1 VERNEFEHFRDL
13 TADYCNL
20 IERFEELDW
29 RQTTKQLRV
38 LIPSLMSAAIKM
50 SDASPTDNDAPSTVT
65 HEQWSDRLSAVEAT
79 LSEHGSYWTTPDV
92 VDSSEPEVVNL
103 PIADDLADIWR
114 DLRDGLNRLEAG
126 GQLSDIA
133 WEWRFLFDVHWGA
146 HAAEAIRA
154 LHALATS
161 TDAAEDI

>member
-13 TADYCNL
+13 AADYCNL

-29 RQTTKQLRV
+29 RQTTKRLRV
-38 LIPSLMSAAIKM
+38 IIPSLMSAAMQM

-65 HEQWSDRLSAVEAT
+65 NEQWSERFSAVEAT
-79 LSEHGSYWTTPDV
+79 LSERGSYWTAADV
-92 VDSSEPEVVNL
+92 FVSSEPEVVNL

-114 DLRDGLNRLEAG
+114 DLRNGLNRLEAG
-126 GQLSDIA
+126 GQLSDIV

-154 LHALATS
+154 LHAVATS
-161 TDAAEDI
+161 TDAAQNI